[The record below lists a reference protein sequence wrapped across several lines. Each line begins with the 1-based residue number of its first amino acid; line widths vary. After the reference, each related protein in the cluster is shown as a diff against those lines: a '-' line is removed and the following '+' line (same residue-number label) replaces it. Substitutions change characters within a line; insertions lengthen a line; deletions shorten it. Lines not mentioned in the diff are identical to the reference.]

1 MSQALP
7 TYHSSLPYSLVRD
20 FAYPPTYPLHYGP
33 QPDASGLLTP
43 ASERSRRLSDPEVT
57 GWEDTRAFWAAT
69 TSWTADKDS
78 TYTAGSHAP
87 LPAVSYHG
95 GGPPYSEDE
104 DLQSPIVMSSRHK
117 KKRSENDR
125 GRSPGDVRA
134 LNESEMEQYTPLD
147 EIGDIDGPGGEVET
161 LSVQTRQPR
170 QPRHRDSNFA
180 KPLERSRSPYGD
192 PRDMVDEEDDQ
203 EEPDHDRDETMDDED
218 DGRYSKDYEFTIVS
232 PDEEMHGKAIA
243 LFDFLPEH
251 ENELGLREG
260 QIILVSYRHDQ
271 GWLVAEDPATKE
283 VGLVPE
289 DFVRLVRHI
298 EGGLNGLREIGIE
311 TPEEEDVMETTHDSL
326 ATPIAATREDSPT
339 AQTPQL
345 SQGESS
351 KLAVPG
357 DSYPAVQSSFST
369 SSKDFNPGRS
379 KGTET
384 T

>member
-7 TYHSSLPYSLVRD
+7 TYHSSLPYALVRD
-20 FAYPPTYPLHYGP
+20 FAYPSTYPLHYGP
-33 QPDASGLLTP
+33 QPDTSGLLTP
-43 ASERSRRLSDPEVT
+43 ASERSRRLSDPEIA
-57 GWEDTRAFWAAT
+57 GWEDSRASWSAT
-69 TSWTADKDS
+69 ASWMADKDT
-78 TYTAGSHAP
+78 TYTAGTHAQ

-117 KKRSENDR
+117 KKRSEAGR
-125 GRSPGDVRA
+125 GRSPGDARA
-134 LNESEMEQYTPLD
+134 LNDSEMEQYTPLD
-147 EIGDIDGPGGEVET
+147 DTGDIDGPGGEVET
-161 LSVQTRQPR
+161 LHIHTR

-180 KPLERSRSPYGD
+180 KPLERYRSPYA
-192 PRDMVDEEDDQ
+192 DQ
-203 EEPDHDRDETMDDED
+203 EETVEEEVDQEQMDHHLDEAMDED

-243 LFDFLPEH
+243 LFDFMPEH
-251 ENELGLREG
+251 ENELALREG

-298 EGGLNGLREIGIE
+298 EGGLNGLREIGID
-311 TPEEEDVMETTHDSL
+311 TPEEEETLETAHDDL
-326 ATPIAATREDSPT
+326 ATPIAAREDFP
-339 AQTPQL
+339 AGHTPQL
-345 SQGESS
+345 GQGE
-351 KLAVPG
+351 PG
-357 DSYPAVQSSFST
+357 KFPVSVDNYPAVQSSFST

-379 KGTET
+379 KGVEMS
-384 T
+384 